1 MPPDD
6 SFVMPAS
13 STPDARI
20 TESDVYAA
28 IADVLD
34 PELDEPLATLGF
46 IDRVRVEGPDVTLT
60 FKLPTFWCA
69 PNFAYLMASDL
80 RNRIRAL
87 PGARVVRVELLD
99 HSAEDEIN
107 AGINGGQSFAQA
119 FAGEVDGDEDLESLR
134 YTFLRKGF
142 LMRQDTLV
150 RHMLKAGI
158 DEPTLLALRV
168 ADLVVDELADRG
180 FVMTPG
186 GIVPLEGA
194 GRNAHKYLLKGKAI
208 GLFASEHDALV
219 TDERGHPI
227 AAVGLK
233 EYLRHSRS
241 VRMNILFNTS
251 MCKGLF
257 RTRYEN
263 AGADEMHSEGELV

>member
-6 SFVMPAS
+6 SLVMPAS
-13 STPDARI
+13 STPDSRI

-34 PELDEPLATLGF
+34 PELDEPLVTLGF

-87 PGARVVRVELLD
+87 PGARAVRVELLD

-134 YTFLRKGF
+134 YIFLRKGF

-158 DEPTLLALRV
+158 DEPAILALRV
-168 ADLVVDELADRG
+168 ADLVADELADRG

-208 GLFASEHDALV
+208 GLFSSEHDALV
-219 TDERGHPI
+219 TDERGQPI
-227 AAVGLK
+227 AMEGLK

-241 VRMNILFNTS
+241 VRMNIMFNTS